1 MGEGLPPKNPPH
13 FVAFTSKLHS
23 MLRDII
29 IHKCEVVAC
38 SYFMCGLPHPIEV
51 EGRAL
56 TCNILHESNHYVHI
70 VGLPLIVIVIFMWEI
85 FEYGTPLPPLLP
97 MSNHAFLASHKFL
110 IFYQIKGGMIE

>member
-1 MGEGLPPKNPPH
+1 
-13 FVAFTSKLHS
+13 

-29 IHKCEVVAC
+29 LPKCEVVAC

-70 VGLPLIVIVIFMWEI
+70 VGLPLLAIVIFMWEI
-85 FEYGTPLPPLLP
+85 LTMVLHYPPSP
-97 MSNHAFLASHKFL
+97 HAKS
-110 IFYQIKGGMIE
+110 IIPSIPITS